1 MLENGASG
9 ESVRHATVIAEFATN
24 HVGDIDLAL
33 RMLKE
38 AAGAGAE
45 LVSVSSYAEPDE
57 RGRHEPAPPAMEGL
71 SLTESDFRQLANRAA
86 AERIGFMGAPATVE
100 QADFLLDDLGLEA
113 VKVESAEML
122 NLELLDHLDNRAGSV
137 YLETGLADLNEVR
150 LAVSRLQHVESLVI
164 MHCVDEFPLADA
176 HANLRAIRTL
186 LKEFPGRRVGYSD
199 HTIGMLAPLLAVAL
213 GAVAV
218 EKHFTLDRSLP
229 GGDHVLSVVPGELS
243 ELVNGLRH
251 AEVLLGSQ
259 SPGNQDRGRL
269 ALVPS
274 S

>member
-9 ESVRHATVIAEFATN
+9 ESLRHATVITEFATN

-38 AAGAGAE
+38 AAASGAD
-45 LVSVSSYAEPDE
+45 LVSVSSYPELESEGEREPS
-57 RGRHEPAPPAMEGL
+57 APVMEGL
-71 SLTESDFRQLANRAA
+71 SLSESDFRELAKRAA
-86 AERIGFMGAPATVE
+86 AERIGLMGAPSTVE
-100 QADFLLDDLGLEA
+100 QAEFLTADLGLRA
-113 VKVESAEML
+113 LKVESAEML
-122 NLELLDHLDNRAGSV
+122 NLELLDYLDSHTDTV

-150 LAVSRLQHVESLVI
+150 LAVSRLQAVENLVI

-186 LKEFPGRRVGYSD
+186 RKEFPGRRVGYSD

-243 ELVNGLRH
+243 ELVHGLRH
-251 AEVLLGSQ
+251 AEVLLGSRAPG
-259 SPGNQDRGRL
+259 SPDRGRL

-274 S
+274 P